1 MRLLCANSTIKNR
14 TDKLVTNWDA
24 SVDLLVVSGW
34 FGMLIPTDP
43 FCLPAV
49 DLFISIINLI

>member
-1 MRLLCANSTIKNR
+1 M
-14 TDKLVTNWDA
+14 LVTNWDA